1 MFLRVPG
8 HTRQGAHPRVSGENT
23 AILPRSTTVRG
34 SSPRE
39 RGKRAARPEDDFEAR
54 LIPA

>member
-1 MFLRVPG
+1 MTSQ
-8 HTRQGAHPRVSGENT
+8 TRSNPWAHPRVSGENFFL
-23 AILPRSTTVRG
+23 ARASTSLAG

-39 RGKRAARPEDDFEAR
+39 RGKLEAPVAPYARVR

>member
-1 MFLRVPG
+1 M
-8 HTRQGAHPRVSGENT
+8 AHPRVSGENQPGQVLT
-23 AILPRSTTVRG
+23 LADLG

-39 RGKRAARPEDDFEAR
+39 RGKHAETFKSVGMVR

>member
-1 MFLRVPG
+1 MLTLG
-8 HTRQGAHPRVSGENT
+8 MCLAAHPRVSGENVFYI
-23 AILPRSTTVRG
+23 AGVDMRRG

-39 RGKRAARPEDDFEAR
+39 RGKLITGVFKLFTAG

>member
-1 MFLRVPG
+1 MWGNPVFEEA
-8 HTRQGAHPRVSGENT
+8 AHPRVSGENEKQVWN
-23 AILPRSTTVRG
+23 IPDIYG

-39 RGKRAARPEDDFEAR
+39 RGKHVDVNILLAGRR

>member
-1 MFLRVPG
+1 MYGSTVWAIA
-8 HTRQGAHPRVSGENT
+8 AHPRVSGENASIENERT
-23 AILPRSTTVRG
+23 SRYG

-39 RGKRAARPEDDFEAR
+39 RGKQAEMLRHVGKYG

>member
-1 MFLRVPG
+1 MVRSIW
-8 HTRQGAHPRVSGENT
+8 AHPRVSGENLAT
-23 AILPRSTTVRG
+23 VAPSTKIEG

-39 RGKRAARPEDDFEAR
+39 RGKPKRERAQLEASR

>member
-1 MFLRVPG
+1 MGVTWPLGIP
-8 HTRQGAHPRVSGENT
+8 AHPRVSGENHAADALRMIT
-23 AILPRSTTVRG
+23 GG

-39 RGKRAARPEDDFEAR
+39 RGKQEAIYLKNGGSR

>member
-1 MFLRVPG
+1 MASVLG
-8 HTRQGAHPRVSGENT
+8 DAELAHPRVSGENVQFLESR
-23 AILPRSTTVRG
+23 AFDVG

-39 RGKRAARPEDDFEAR
+39 RGKLRPGVAIGPPVR

>member
-1 MFLRVPG
+1 MVSMAPLG
-8 HTRQGAHPRVSGENT
+8 SQGAHPRVSGEHAVGENIG
-23 AILPRSTTVRG
+23 ADTVG

-39 RGKRAARPEDDFEAR
+39 RGKQLTVYECNFEVR